1 MCAREIHRVIVWA
14 LLTLSCH
21 PQYLS
26 VYKSELSCDPQDCGG
41 LGASA
46 WIVVVAILLP
56 FCLL

>member
-26 VYKSELSCDPQDCGG
+26 VYESELSCDPQDF
-41 LGASA
+41 ADA
-46 WIVVVAILLP
+46 WVLVHG
-56 FCLL
+56 